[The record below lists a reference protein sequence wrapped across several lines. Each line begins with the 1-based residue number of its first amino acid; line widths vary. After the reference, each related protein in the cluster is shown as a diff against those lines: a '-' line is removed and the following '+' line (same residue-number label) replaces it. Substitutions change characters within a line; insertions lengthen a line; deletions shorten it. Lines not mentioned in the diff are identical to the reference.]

1 MRDHLTNPE
10 LLIQMRESQALSLL
24 SQLVQ
29 VNVGGFARC
38 HEEWQNR
45 VGLNI
50 PQIKLLAIWVGEM
63 HCVIVTK
70 LCGAQIFGVGGFKHR
85 WATTTPTTMAT
96 ARRDTT
102 KMTMA
107 TEYDD
112 DGDDD
117 DDDGDGAMG
126 SGATG

>member
-1 MRDHLTNPE
+1 M
-10 LLIQMRESQALSLL
+10 
-24 SQLVQ
+24 
-29 VNVGGFARC
+29 
-38 HEEWQNR
+38 
-45 VGLNI
+45 GLNI
-50 PQIKLLAIWVGEM
+50 PQIELLAIWVGGM

-96 ARRDTT
+96 AQQDTMM
-102 KMTMA
+102 MTMA

-117 DDDGDGAMG
+117 DDDGGGAMG

>member
-1 MRDHLTNPE
+1 MST
-10 LLIQMRESQALSLL
+10 
-24 SQLVQ
+24 
-29 VNVGGFARC
+29 
-38 HEEWQNR
+38 R

-50 PQIKLLAIWVGEM
+50 PQIKLLAIWVGGM

-117 DDDGDGAMG
+117 DDDGDGRR
-126 SGATG
+126 

>member
-1 MRDHLTNPE
+1 
-10 LLIQMRESQALSLL
+10 
-24 SQLVQ
+24 
-29 VNVGGFARC
+29 
-38 HEEWQNR
+38 

-50 PQIKLLAIWVGEM
+50 PQIKLLAIWVGGM
-63 HCVIVTK
+63 LCVIVTK
-70 LCGAQIFGVGGFKHR
+70 LSGAQIVGVGGFKHR

-112 DGDDD
+112 DGDDPT
-117 DDDGDGAMG
+117 AKAAPKKATPIHPPKYLSIPLYASTRAI
-126 SGATG
+126 SGQMFNICTEIAPKMPQILPRAKNA

>member
-1 MRDHLTNPE
+1 
-10 LLIQMRESQALSLL
+10 
-24 SQLVQ
+24 
-29 VNVGGFARC
+29 
-38 HEEWQNR
+38 
-45 VGLNI
+45 
-50 PQIKLLAIWVGEM
+50 M

-107 TEYDD
+107 TEYD
-112 DGDDD
+112 GDVNDN
-117 DDDGDGAMG
+117 DDDGDGRR
-126 SGATG
+126 